1 MALTD
6 KLTAIG
12 NAIRG
17 KTGGT
22 ELLTLDEMATAIE
35 GIESGGGGF
44 GFNTKLKAIQTD
56 EIIVGQTLFTNI
68 DFATALDNIVLV
80 EE

>member
-1 MALTD
+1 MALVD

-17 KTGGT
+17 KTGST
-22 ELLTLDEMATAIE
+22 EKLTLDEMATAIE

-44 GFNTKLKAIQTD
+44 SFDTKLKAIQTEAD
-56 EIIVGQTLFTNI
+56 IVGQPILFANI
-68 DFATALDNIVLV
+68 QFNSAVDNIVLV
-80 EE
+80 G